1 MSPLLFYHNE
11 IVLMES
17 LLSSAVSPLALV
29 IIFHCAL
36 QGHRQRTTRVST
48 YNFCIDVTV
57 ASAHHL
63 GVVHLWRPHSYK
75 LNTSLGAIIAHKWSG
90 ILCYFH
96 TQQLLPIAQTY
107 PCSEGQ
113 RPAHATGPIRS
124 ARLDGPRGWSDA
136 GLGLMH
142 CLHDQRGVQPES

>member
-1 MSPLLFYHNE
+1 
-11 IVLMES
+11 MES
-17 LLSSAVSPLALV
+17 LLPSAVSPLALV
-29 IIFHCAL
+29 INFHCAL

-48 YNFCIDVTV
+48 HNFCIDGKV

-63 GVVHLWRPHSYK
+63 GVVHFWWHHSYK

-96 TQQLLPIAQTY
+96 TQQELPIAQTY
-107 PCSEGQ
+107 PRSEGQ
-113 RPAHATGPIRS
+113 KPAHATGPVRS
-124 ARLDGPRGWSDA
+124 ARLDRPRGWFDA
-136 GLGLMH
+136 GLSLVH